1 MWQGSREAEQ
11 AEPGDD
17 GFTERDEPEANQPWR
32 CSLRS
37 AGRGRDDDND
47 SDVKYEQQNP
57 KETLQ
62 KYMILN
68 KARNELD
75 GQICTQFDTFNMTGE
90 EAGRHGW
97 SDRRP

>member
-1 MWQGSREAEQ
+1 MRKLEKTVAEKSGSSEAQEVTEQLKYSIKNLQNHTLIMDWIGSREAEQ

-37 AGRGRDDDND
+37 ASRGRDDDND

-57 KETLQ
+57 REALQ
-62 KYMILN
+62 K
-68 KARNELD
+68 
-75 GQICTQFDTFNMTGE
+75 
-90 EAGRHGW
+90 
-97 SDRRP
+97 